1 MHHLLQTSSLF
12 SCIAVPLNEFF
23 IIVYKLSEIMLWLV
37 CYLYNVPIASLDH
50 YVPVKT
56 SFFTF
61 LRLLFARLEKLLK

>member
-23 IIVYKLSEIMLWLV
+23 IIVYKLSEIMFWLV
-37 CYLYNVPIASLDH
+37 CYLSNVPVASLDH

-56 SFFTF
+56 SFFTI